1 MNKGVEILLS
11 RMESNPDEFFI
22 HNKEAAKWRDI
33 VEQVYNRA
41 DVIHKN
47 PDAQKH
53 WAHLLPFL
61 SDEEILELHNKL
73 QSIRAEEFTQDIMRR
88 LLDEDD
94 QADTYTYG
102 AKNRY
107 RIGWENIPSSTITLG
122 GASAGNYHSSNTPNL
137 AQQAY
142 QQSIQN
148 EAMRAQMELNLQSI
162 IRKNNEAKITKK

>member
-53 WAHLLPFL
+53 WAHLLHFL

-73 QSIRAEEFTQDIMRR
+73 QSIRAEEFTQDVMKR
-88 LLDEDD
+88 LLDEDGD
-94 QADTYTYG
+94 DRLPYKTRD
-102 AKNRY
+102 RY
-107 RIGWENIPSSTITLG
+107 AIGWENIKGQLG
-122 GASAGNYHSSNTPNL
+122 SGNYHQSGSLGNTPNDQHYADQL
-137 AQQAY
+137 KAQTDMYQA
-142 QQSIQN
+142 QIKS
-148 EAMRAQMELNLQSI
+148 ELEKL
-162 IRKNNEAKITKK
+162 RRPAKAIK

>member
-33 VEQVYNRA
+33 VEQVYSRA

-73 QSIRAEEFTQDIMRR
+73 QSIRAEEFTQDIMKR
-88 LLDEDD
+88 LLDEDGEILY
-94 QADTYTYG
+94 AHE
-102 AKNRY
+102 NRY
-107 RIGWENIPSSTITLG
+107 AIGWENTKGQLSS
-122 GASAGNYHSSNTPNL
+122 GNYHQSGSLGNTPN
-137 AQQAY
+137 AQHYANQLQAQTDMY
-142 QQSIQN
+142 REQIKS
-148 EAMRAQMELNLQSI
+148 ELEKL
-162 IRKNNEAKITKK
+162 RRPAKAIK

>member
-53 WAHLLPFL
+53 WAHLLHFL

-88 LLDEDD
+88 LLDEDREILY
-94 QADTYTYG
+94 AHE
-102 AKNRY
+102 NRY
-107 RIGWENIPSSTITLG
+107 AIGWENIKGQLG
-122 GASAGNYHSSNTPNL
+122 SEIG
-137 AQQAY
+137 
-142 QQSIQN
+142 
-148 EAMRAQMELNLQSI
+148 RAHV
-162 IRKNNEAKITKK
+162 